1 MSENCLTHELME
13 ELIVNRQ
20 LGSVMDHIEKC
31 TRCQHLLEA
40 CMEEQSDMHQALYP
54 DKLDDSFTELIMA
67 AIEADNNRYD
77 SNKGEQEPN
86 LVHMATPV
94 PTRKKRSRKKWIAAV
109 IFLFLVISNVF
120 TQPTVANWMRSML
133 GMTADVG
140 LTQAEKLGIHR
151 FVNVTVR
158 DKGITLEVKELAVD
172 TSRLVIVLRVVGPY
186 GVDLNNLFDI
196 DTIDVL
202 DGNGKSIVDPNA
214 TGRIENR
221 KDKWWWDEYL
231 VIDMGLKE
239 TPAGDHIT
247 IRGNV
252 DHFDFKRWDWRVN
265 GNWSFEIG
273 MDMRSA
279 REQMKMIPL
288 EGEYVA
294 PDGSRIKPT
303 RMIHHASA
311 FQIEFRTQLPP
322 NAAPPNKQLVWN
334 IYYEIGFYLKDLSGR
349 KIASSGYYRDKSSSE
364 PAAFP
369 LRTSCDIE
377 ESNKVVT
384 CIYTFGQLTEL
395 PEQAELVIDNYHY
408 PIYTND
414 SISFEVKDLQ
424 SNPTVFTA
432 RGDEIRIGGVNGIRD
447 SFVSKAEGIKPS
459 LWLKASGRY
468 SNEQHGERWTARDE
482 HGHEYTVYLLGSYG
496 ESEDAYQKY
505 SGEMVVG
512 GLNHIPKKLTITRTA
527 TDMRYQ
533 NINWSMKLP
542 NLSRNL

>member
-1 MSENCLTHELME
+1 MSENCLTHEQME
-13 ELIVNRQ
+13 GLIVNRQ

-54 DKLDDSFTELIMA
+54 DKLDDSFTDLIMA
-67 AIEADNNRYD
+67 AIEADKNQYD
-77 SNKGEQEPN
+77 GNIGEKEPS
-86 LVHMATPV
+86 LEHMATPV

-120 TQPTVANWMRSML
+120 AQPTVANWMRSML
-133 GMTADVG
+133 GMTADIG

-151 FVNVTVR
+151 FVNVAVR

-172 TSRLVIVLRVVGPY
+172 TSRLVIVLRVLGPY
-186 GVDLNNLFDI
+186 GIDLNNLFRT

-202 DGNGKSIVDPNA
+202 DSNGKSIVDPNA
-214 TGRIENR
+214 TTSIENR

-239 TPAGDHIT
+239 TLAGDHIT

-294 PDGSRIKPT
+294 PDGTRIKPT
-303 RMIHHASA
+303 RIIHHASA

-322 NAAPPNKQLVWN
+322 NAAPPIEGLSEN
-334 IYYEIGFYLKDLSGR
+334 YYHEIGFYLQEQSGR

-369 LRTSCDIE
+369 LRTSCDVE
-377 ESNKVVT
+377 ESKKVVT
-384 CIYTFGQLTEL
+384 CTYTFGQLTEL

-414 SISFEVKDLQ
+414 SISLEVKDLQ
-424 SNPTVFTA
+424 SNPAVFKT

-468 SNEQHGERWTARDE
+468 SNETSGDQWTARDE
-482 HGHEYTVYLLGSYG
+482 HGHEFTVYLLGSYG
-496 ESEDAYQKY
+496 ESEDAYRKY
-505 SGEMVVG
+505 SGEMVIG

-533 NINWSMKLP
+533 NIKWSMKLP

>member
-1 MSENCLTHELME
+1 MSENCLTHEQME

-20 LGSVMDHIEKC
+20 LGSVMGHIEKC

-54 DKLDDSFTELIMA
+54 DKLDDSFTDLIMA
-67 AIEADNNRYD
+67 AIEADKNRYNG
-77 SNKGEQEPN
+77 NKGEKEPKF
-86 LVHMATPV
+86 VHMDTPV
-94 PTRKKRSRKKWIAAV
+94 PPRKKRSRKKWIAAV
-109 IFLFLVISNVF
+109 IFLFLIISNVF

-172 TSRLVIVLRVVGPY
+172 TSRLVIALRVVGPY
-186 GVDLNNLFDI
+186 GIDLNNFFRT

-214 TGRIENR
+214 TGSIENR

-239 TPAGDHIT
+239 THAGDHIT

-265 GNWSFEIG
+265 GNWNFEIG

-279 REQMKMIPL
+279 REKMKMLPL

-294 PDGSRIKPT
+294 PDGTRIKPT

-311 FQIEFRTQLPP
+311 FQIEFRTQLPS
-322 NAAPPNKQLVWN
+322 NAAPPNEGLSEN
-334 IYYEIGFYLKDLSGR
+334 YYHEIGFYLKEQSGR
-349 KIASSGYYRDKSSSE
+349 KIASSNYYRDKSSSE

-369 LRTSCDIE
+369 LRTSCEIE
-377 ESNKVVT
+377 ESKKVVT
-384 CIYTFGQLTEL
+384 CTYTFGQLTEL

-414 SISFEVKDLQ
+414 TISFEVKDLK
-424 SNPTVFTA
+424 SEPTVFKA

-447 SFVSKAEGIKPS
+447 AFVSQTEGIKPS

-468 SNEQHGERWTARDE
+468 SNEKNGDRWTARDE
-482 HGHEYTVYLLGSYG
+482 HGHEYTVDLLGSYG
-496 ESEDAYQKY
+496 ESEDAYRKY
-505 SGEMVVG
+505 SGEMVIG

-527 TDMRYQ
+527 TDMRYR
-533 NINWSMKLP
+533 NINWSMKLS
-542 NLSRNL
+542 NLSRNF

>member
-1 MSENCLTHELME
+1 MSENCLTHEQME

-40 CMEEQSDMHQALYP
+40 CIDEQSDMHQALYP
-54 DKLDDSFTELIMA
+54 DKLDDSFTDLIMA
-67 AIEADNNRYD
+67 AIEADKNQYD
-77 SNKGEQEPN
+77 GNIGEKESSFE
-86 LVHMATPV
+86 HMATPV

-109 IFLFLVISNVF
+109 IFLFLVISNVL

-151 FVNVTVR
+151 FVNVAVR

-172 TSRLVIVLRVVGPY
+172 TTRLVIALRVVGPY

-202 DGNGKSIVDPNA
+202 DGNGRSIVDPNA
-214 TGRIENR
+214 WRMIDTR

-239 TPAGDHIT
+239 THAGDHIT

-265 GNWSFEIG
+265 GNWSFEID

-288 EGEYVA
+288 EGEYAA
-294 PDGSRIKPT
+294 PDGTRIKPT
-303 RMIHHASA
+303 RIIHHASA
-311 FQIEFRTQLPP
+311 FQIEFKTQLPP
-322 NAAPPNKQLVWN
+322 NAAPPNEQLVWN
-334 IYYEIGFYLKDLSGR
+334 IYHEIGFYLQEKSGR
-349 KIASSGYYRDKSSSE
+349 KITSSEYYRDKSSSE

-369 LRTSCDIE
+369 LRTSCDVE
-377 ESNKVVT
+377 ESKKAVT
-384 CIYTFGQLTEL
+384 CSYTFGQLTEL

-408 PIYTND
+408 PIYTDD
-414 SISFEVKDLQ
+414 SISFEVNDLQ
-424 SNPTVFTA
+424 SNPAVFKT

-496 ESEDAYQKY
+496 ESEDVYRKY

-512 GLNHIPKKLTITRTA
+512 GLNHIPEKLTITRTA
-527 TDMRYQ
+527 TDIRYQ

>member
-1 MSENCLTHELME
+1 MSENCLTHEQME

-20 LGSVMDHIEKC
+20 LGSVMGHIEKC

-54 DKLDDSFTELIMA
+54 DKLDDSFTDLIMA
-67 AIEADNNRYD
+67 AIEADKNRYD
-77 SNKGEQEPN
+77 GNKGEKEPKF
-86 LVHMATPV
+86 LHMDTPV
-94 PTRKKRSRKKWIAAV
+94 PPRKKRSRKKWIAAV
-109 IFLFLVISNVF
+109 IFLFLIISNVF

-172 TSRLVIVLRVVGPY
+172 TSRLVIALRVVGPY
-186 GVDLNNLFDI
+186 GIDLNNFFRT

-214 TGRIENR
+214 TRSIENR

-239 TPAGDHIT
+239 THAGDHIT

-265 GNWSFEIG
+265 GNWNFEIG

-279 REQMKMIPL
+279 REKMKMLPL

-294 PDGSRIKPT
+294 PDGTRIKPT

-311 FQIEFRTQLPP
+311 FQIEFRTQLPS
-322 NAAPPNKQLVWN
+322 NAAPPNEGLSEN
-334 IYYEIGFYLKDLSGR
+334 YYHEIGFYLKEQSGR
-349 KIASSGYYRDKSSSE
+349 KIASSNYYRDKSSSE

-369 LRTSCDIE
+369 LRTSCEIE
-377 ESNKVVT
+377 ESKKVVT
-384 CIYTFGQLTEL
+384 CTYTFGQLTEL

-414 SISFEVKDLQ
+414 TISFEVKDLK
-424 SNPTVFTA
+424 SEPTVFKA

-447 SFVSKAEGIKPS
+447 AFVSQTEGIKPS

-468 SNEQHGERWTARDE
+468 SNEKNGDRWTARDE
-482 HGHEYTVYLLGSYG
+482 HGHEYTVDLLGSYG
-496 ESEDAYQKY
+496 ESEDAYRKY
-505 SGEMVVG
+505 SGEMVIG

-527 TDMRYQ
+527 Q
-533 NINWSMKLP
+533 I
-542 NLSRNL
+542 